1 MASREPSGI
10 AGKRTSTHEL
20 GALAE
25 ARARRHYRL
34 RGYKIVAAN
43 VRSGG
48 VEIDIVCRRGRSL
61 VICEVK
67 DKRDGRYGDPLE
79 MVDERKQE
87 RLRRG
92 AEAWLANHPA
102 DRALE
107 LRFDVVAVRGSKL
120 ERVEH
125 AF

>member
-1 MASREPSGI
+1 LPST
-10 AGKRTSTHEL
+10 REL
-20 GALAE
+20 GAAAE

-34 RGYKIVAAN
+34 RGYTILAAN

-48 VEIDIVCRRGRSL
+48 VELDIVCRRGRQL

-67 DKRDGRYGDPLE
+67 DKRDGRYGDPLD

-92 AEAWLANHPA
+92 AEAWLATHPA
-102 DRALE
+102 HRELE
-107 LRFDVVAVRGSKL
+107 LRFDVVAVRGTSL

>member
-1 MASREPSGI
+1 MP
-10 AGKRTSTHEL
+10 STHEL
-20 GALAE
+20 GAAAE
-25 ARARRHYRL
+25 ARARRHYRV
-34 RGYKIVAAN
+34 RGYRILAAN

-48 VEIDIVCRRGRSL
+48 VEIDIVCRRGRQL
-61 VICEVK
+61 VLCEVK

-92 AEAWLANHPA
+92 AEAWLADHPE
-102 DRALE
+102 DRELS
-107 LRFDVVAVRGSKL
+107 LRFDVVAVRGTAL
-120 ERVEH
+120 ERIEH